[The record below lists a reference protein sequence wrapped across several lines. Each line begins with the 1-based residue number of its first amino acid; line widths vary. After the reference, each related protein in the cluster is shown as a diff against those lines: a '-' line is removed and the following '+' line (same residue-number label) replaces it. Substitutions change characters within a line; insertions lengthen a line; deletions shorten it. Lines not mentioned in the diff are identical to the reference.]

1 MKEILERERIGNID
15 DKEFNDTTN
24 KIDTKIMILNLIFFQ
39 LLSEISFEN
48 KERAVLL
55 YKVTSMQF
63 VLQIELLSLM
73 LRKYKAKIK
82 ALTETNHLIL
92 SNSFNFIK
100 NEPFQNDIST
110 ALLNQTIS
118 KDNLNQHKIIIQ
130 KLLNDLKLQR
140 ESNYQMR
147 SQMNILKNDMNE
159 YYIHFKWLWL
169 YL

>member
-1 MKEILERERIGNID
+1 MPIKTQGDLPVKEILERERIGNID

-73 LRKYKAKIK
+73 LKSAR
-82 ALTETNHLIL
+82 
-92 SNSFNFIK
+92 
-100 NEPFQNDIST
+100 
-110 ALLNQTIS
+110 
-118 KDNLNQHKIIIQ
+118 
-130 KLLNDLKLQR
+130 
-140 ESNYQMR
+140 
-147 SQMNILKNDMNE
+147 
-159 YYIHFKWLWL
+159 
-169 YL
+169 